1 VREQPAFLHA
11 LTHRDLHLHPMQV
24 VVDGRRDR
32 LGQGQWCN
40 PSDLPGLGLPAP
52 VRKLLTV

>member
-1 VREQPAFLHA
+1 

-32 LGQGQWCN
+32 LGQGQWCK
-40 PSDLPGLGLPAP
+40 PDELPGLGLPAP